1 MVLHVR
7 AVTRS
12 RGMTLVEIVIAVAIL
27 GVLAVPIAR
36 FIASLTRG
44 VTKATVQSA
53 GGERLRP
60 AAAALDHD
68 LLEMNQINVS
78 SPTALQFRVD
88 SNRLPTYNP
97 DGDPDGDGV
106 PNLKD
111 PDDDNDLGTLSPP
124 AQAWRYGD
132 DLRDDDDDNDGKIDL
147 QVRYVLANGTLT
159 RDQNFNE
166 GGWGQHVEVV
176 AKDLLTAQS
185 SFTYFGS
192 KNQALGKKI
201 DLGIDGLPGTADPGE
216 NDNVIVSTEI
226 DRVLPPTGGGNANGA
241 LDTDLERQYIVS
253 LHVVLRLDANHDGK
267 EDGRFETD
275 YDPPLLPLKRSF

>member
-1 MVLHVR
+1 MDLHVR
-7 AVTRS
+7 ALNRS
-12 RGMTLVEIVIAVAIL
+12 RGMTLVEVVIAVAIL
-27 GVLAVPIAR
+27 GVLAVPVAR

-53 GGERLRP
+53 GGDRLRN
-60 AAAALDHD
+60 AAAVLEHD
-68 LLEMNQINVS
+68 VMEMNQINVS
-78 SPTALQFRVD
+78 SPTVLQFRLD

-147 QVRYVLANGTLT
+147 QVRYTLANGTLT
-159 RDQNFNE
+159 RDQNVNE
-166 GGWGQHVEVV
+166 TGWGQRLEVL
-176 AKDLLTAQS
+176 AKDLLAAS
-185 SFTYFGS
+185 SAFTYYGS

-201 DLGIDGLPGTADPGE
+201 DLGNDGLPATGDAGE

-241 LDTDLERQYIVS
+241 LDTDVERQYLVS
-253 LHVVLRLDANHDGK
+253 LHVVLSLDANHDGK

-275 YDPPLLPLKRSF
+275 FEPPLLPLKRSF